1 MSWPEAQLL
10 SIFRLLVYLVRL
22 RFFLPPP
29 HCIFLE
35 GFQFSPN
42 HLQVCAC
49 ARMRTHTGSGLP
61 LTPRPMMRVCPAS
74 PQPAS
79 PTPGVRCF
87 LMHFPKVCQQPC
99 DKGQS
104 RLQHRAPSR
113 SYLHPSVGSILIT
126 NTLVVVSQG
135 DKGDG
140 PAGFF
145 TSHCLPCPNPRF
157 HFPHSSESDL

>member
-1 MSWPEAQLL
+1 MARSTASFNFQVVSTWGASASSYPTPLHL
-10 SIFRLLVYLVRL
+10 SRRLSVLPQIICRCVPVRTCAL
-22 RFFLPPP
+22 T
-29 HCIFLE
+29 
-35 GFQFSPN
+35 
-42 HLQVCAC
+42 QVVGCLS
-49 ARMRTHTGSGLP
+49 H
-61 LTPRPMMRVCPAS
+61 RPMMHVCPAS
-74 PQPAS
+74 PQPVS

-104 RLQHRAPSR
+104 RRQHRAPSR